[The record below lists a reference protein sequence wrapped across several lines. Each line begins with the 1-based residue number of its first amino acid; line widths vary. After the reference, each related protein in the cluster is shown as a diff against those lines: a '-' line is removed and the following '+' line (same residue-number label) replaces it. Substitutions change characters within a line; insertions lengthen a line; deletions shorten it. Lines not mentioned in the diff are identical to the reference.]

1 MGRNA
6 VRLLHGVRAVR
17 VQVTNLLVKEAG
29 EHGATE
35 FHQDFPWMPMDRSA
49 MLTVWLAL
57 ADVPAGMGALRFYAG
72 SHRHGLLGRS
82 FTRPDDDQLT
92 QHPWLKELELSPPL
106 DLEAGDATVHHALT
120 VHGAPAN
127 RHDRPP
133 PVLHRH
139 LLRRRR
145 PLHRPALRPD
155 RRARPPGQPA
165 VRAREVP
172 VPATVTGPV
181 AELGA
186 TLMHEHVFGLSP
198 EILWNWP
205 DIPEGWDLE
214 TRARE
219 AAAKLDALK
228 AAGID
233 TVVDLTV
240 VGLGRYVPAV
250 QRVAELTSVTIVAAT
265 GLYTYDALPPYFG
278 NRGPGSLFGGPDRLA
293 EFFVRDLTEGIGR
306 TGVKAAMLK
315 CASDRQ
321 GMTDGCRRVFR
332 AVAEAHLTTGAP
344 HHHPLAQRLQ
354 GRA

>member
-1 MGRNA
+1 
-6 VRLLHGVRAVR
+6 
-17 VQVTNLLVKEAG
+17 
-29 EHGATE
+29 
-35 FHQDFPWMPMDRSA
+35 MP
-49 MLTVWLAL
+49 
-57 ADVPAGMGALRFYAG
+57 
-72 SHRHGLLGRS
+72 
-82 FTRPDDDQLT
+82 
-92 QHPWLKELELSPPL
+92 E
-106 DLEAGDATVHHALT
+106 
-120 VHGAPAN
+120 
-127 RHDRPP
+127 
-133 PVLHRH
+133 
-139 LLRRRR
+139 
-145 PLHRPALRPD
+145 
-155 RRARPPGQPA
+155 
-165 VRAREVP
+165 
-172 VPATVTGPV
+172 TVTGPV
-181 AELGA
+181 ADLGA

-321 GMTDGCRRVFR
+321 GMTEGCRRVFR
-332 AVAEAHLTTGAP
+332 AVAEAHLATGAP
-344 HHHPLAQRLQ
+344 ITTHSHSASRGGLEQQKLLASLGVDLGRVVIGHAGDSTDLAYLEELVANGSYLGMDRFGIDTICPFDDRVAVVAAMCERGHAGRMVLGHDSYCFNDRFDAAVVRRRHPRYHLLHISQDVLPAL
-354 GRA
+354 RARGVTEEQIHQMLVGNPRRIFG

>member
-1 MGRNA
+1 
-6 VRLLHGVRAVR
+6 
-17 VQVTNLLVKEAG
+17 
-29 EHGATE
+29 
-35 FHQDFPWMPMDRSA
+35 MP
-49 MLTVWLAL
+49 
-57 ADVPAGMGALRFYAG
+57 
-72 SHRHGLLGRS
+72 
-82 FTRPDDDQLT
+82 
-92 QHPWLKELELSPPL
+92 E
-106 DLEAGDATVHHALT
+106 
-120 VHGAPAN
+120 
-127 RHDRPP
+127 
-133 PVLHRH
+133 
-139 LLRRRR
+139 
-145 PLHRPALRPD
+145 
-155 RRARPPGQPA
+155 
-165 VRAREVP
+165 
-172 VPATVTGPV
+172 TVTGPV

-233 TVVDLTV
+233 TIVDLTV

-321 GMTDGCRRVFR
+321 GMTEGCRRVFR
-332 AVAEAHLTTGAP
+332 AVAEAHLATGAP
-344 HHHPLAQRLQ
+344 ITTHSHSASRGGLEQQKLLASLGVDLGRVVIGHAGDSTDLAYLEELVANGSYLGMDRFGIDTIRPFDDRVAVVAAMCERGHAGRMVLGHDSYCFNDRFDDAVVRRRHPRYHLLHISQDVLPAL
-354 GRA
+354 RARGVTEEQIHQMLVGNPRRIFG